1 MMSDGKFFHSDDRGI
16 TWTKTIGFDGP
27 DSHYFY
33 GSSIVPS
40 TTELGKVYI
49 GGSGYSNPPV
59 WVSEDHGA
67 NFVSMSF
74 GLPSTLVYDMAIL
87 PGDSMLFAATE
98 VAPMCTFPKPIPGM
112 T

>member
-1 MMSDGKFFHSDDRGI
+1 MMSDGKFFHNSDRGI

-49 GGSGYSNPPV
+49 GEAVTAIHRFGSVKIMEPT
-59 WVSEDHGA
+59 
-67 NFVSMSF
+67 SF
-74 GLPSTLVYDMAIL
+74 P
-87 PGDSMLFAATE
+87 
-98 VAPMCTFPKPIPGM
+98 
-112 T
+112 